1 MAGTLS
7 SNWKKLQETIKA
19 ESTRPPPADISSKR
33 KRHAQSAQP
42 AKKQK
47 LAVVQSAARDS
58 KNTGSDAKDKSRAMG
73 VVQSSK
79 VDAANRLGVSP
90 SLALWA
96 NDNDVSPEDL
106 AEAYDLGLKGA
117 AKSSSDADRINC
129 GLAEHLQLG
138 KYVAID
144 CEMVGIGPGGYD
156 SALARLSLVDYHGT
170 LVYDSFVKPRERVV
184 DWRTAVSG
192 ISPKDMRFARDF
204 DEVQS
209 QAAELLQGRIL
220 IGHDVKHDLNALE
233 LIHPPS
239 KIRDT
244 SSFSGF
250 RQYAIG
256 RKPAL
261 RTLAREILKLD
272 IQVDSHSSIEDARVT
287 MLLFRKFKSGFD
299 TEYAN
304 RFPEKSDKQAPP
316 SKTVKAK
323 KKKRKT

>member
-1 MAGTLS
+1 MAGDLS

-19 ESTRPPPADISSKR
+19 ESTRPPPAENSSKR
-33 KRHAQSAQP
+33 RRQAPSAQP
-42 AKKQK
+42 AKRRK
-47 LAVVQSAARDS
+47 LAAVPSDHGDPR
-58 KNTGSDAKDKSRAMG
+58 NTGSKAKSKPRTMG
-73 VVQSSK
+73 VAQSSK
-79 VDAANRLGVSP
+79 VDTANHLSISP

-106 AEAYDLGLKGA
+106 AEAYDLGLKGTT
-117 AKSSSDADRINC
+117 KSSSDTDRINS
-129 GLAEHLQLG
+129 GLVEHLQLG

-156 SALARLSLVDYHGT
+156 SALARLSFVDYHGT

-204 DEVQS
+204 DEVQA

-233 LIHPPS
+233 LVHPAS

-250 RQYAIG
+250 RQYATG

-261 RTLAREILKLD
+261 RTLAREILHLD

-299 TEYAN
+299 MEYAN
-304 RFPEKSDKQAPP
+304 RFPERPDKQAP
-316 SKTVKAK
+316 SGKILKAK
-323 KKKRKT
+323 KKKRKA